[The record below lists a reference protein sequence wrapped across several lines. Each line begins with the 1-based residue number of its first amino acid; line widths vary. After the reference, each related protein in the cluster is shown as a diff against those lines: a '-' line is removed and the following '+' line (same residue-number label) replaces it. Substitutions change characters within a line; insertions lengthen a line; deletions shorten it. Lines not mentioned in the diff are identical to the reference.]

1 MVAESKTLTREEFA
15 SLLKVGNTSA
25 VNDPPANIPFE
36 HKVRL
41 IMLGYMADVSG
52 RLRMTTPGRSR
63 MAAGFKNR
71 PPPPLSDLATEEGS
85 PTQADT

>member
-1 MVAESKTLTREEFA
+1 MVAETKTLTREEFA

-41 IMLGYMADVSG
+41 IRIS
-52 RLRMTTPGRSR
+52 
-63 MAAGFKNR
+63 
-71 PPPPLSDLATEEGS
+71 
-85 PTQADT
+85 

>member
-36 HKVRL
+36 HEVRL
-41 IMLGYMADVSG
+41 IMRGYMADLSG
-52 RLRMTTPGRSR
+52 RLRMTTPVRSR
-63 MAAGFKNR
+63 IAAGFEIKTVR
-71 PPPPLSDLATEEGS
+71 DST
-85 PTQADT
+85 